1 MYSIIHKCFILVHI
15 HCQRWAPKTA
25 VMLSFFRPYMYY
37 PQVCCTCLYSMP
49 VVGTKNG
56 SPVST
61 SVLNLFI
68 FNSSGGHQNGRSFIL
83 AYIQFQWW
91 APKTAVLLNFIGLI
105 ICIIHKCFIL
115 AYIQF
120 QWWAPKTAVNF
131 F

>member
-1 MYSIIHKCFILVHI
+1 
-15 HCQRWAPKTA
+15 
-25 VMLSFFRPYMYY
+25 
-37 PQVCCTCLYSMP
+37 MP

-91 APKTAVLLNFIGLI
+91 ALKTAVLLNFIGLI